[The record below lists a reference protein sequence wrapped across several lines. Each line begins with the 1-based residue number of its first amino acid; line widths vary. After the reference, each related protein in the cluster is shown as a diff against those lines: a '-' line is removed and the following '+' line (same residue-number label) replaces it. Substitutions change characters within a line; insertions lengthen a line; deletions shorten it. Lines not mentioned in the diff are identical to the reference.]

1 MNTKDSTESTQTI
14 CVGALESTRVN
25 TLVHRQRLED
35 LEWGLWGGWSWEA
48 GRLGETKQSGKG
60 TPLGVKAFP
69 WVRLPLGHG
78 SER

>member
-35 LEWGLWGGWSWEA
+35 LEWGLWGGWSWEV
-48 GRLGETKQSGKG
+48 GGDKTVWERHTPWGQSF
-60 TPLGVKAFP
+60 PLGQATIRA
-69 WVRLPLGHG
+69 WQ
-78 SER
+78 